1 MSIGLINLIIL
12 DTILFLGVL
21 LISCRMF
28 LLESISEISCDFRDF
43 ISKNESFFDIL
54 FLFSFGLEQILLFY
68 LIYKFS
74 ISSLLFQ
81 LFIGILVLIVLTT
94 SSLQKIVSDVRNK
107 ELKNRIH
114 RKNMEVEKIHSEYNY
129 LKELIKSKYKVK

>member
-1 MSIGLINLIIL
+1 
-12 DTILFLGVL
+12 
-21 LISCRMF
+21 MF